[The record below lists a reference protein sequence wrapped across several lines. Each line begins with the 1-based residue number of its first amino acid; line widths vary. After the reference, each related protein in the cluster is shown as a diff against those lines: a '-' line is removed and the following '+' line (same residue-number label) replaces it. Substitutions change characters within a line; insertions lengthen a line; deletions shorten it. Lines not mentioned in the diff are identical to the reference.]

1 MYRPTLLID
10 LDGVLNQYGKEKYN
24 EFTIPKIKDR
34 AKEFIK
40 KLYSLNKYD
49 LVLFTTR
56 NMLLAS
62 KWLIKNKLDIYFKDI
77 TNTKIPAT
85 IHIDDRALNFNGN
98 YEETLAKIKD
108 FKTYW
113 KNERG

>member
-1 MYRPTLLID
+1 MYKPVLLID
-10 LDGVLNQYGKEKYN
+10 LDGVLNQYGKEKYS
-24 EFTIPKIKDR
+24 EFSIPKIKDG

-62 KWLIKNKLDIYFKDI
+62 KWLVKNNLDIYFKDI
-77 TNTKIPAT
+77 TNTKIPAYL
-85 IHIDDRALNFNGN
+85 HIDDRAICFQGDYGRTFAEIENF
-98 YEETLAKIKD
+98 KVW
-108 FKTYW
+108 W
-113 KNERG
+113 K

>member
-77 TNTKIPAT
+77 TNTKIPAYL
-85 IHIDDRALNFNGN
+85 HIDDRAICFQGDYNQIFAEIENF
-98 YEETLAKIKD
+98 EVW
-108 FKTYW
+108 W
-113 KNERG
+113 K